1 MRARR
6 LTVTILVLSLL
17 AIGTSVAAAQQAP
30 SLGAPEP
37 SETAPPPVTTTTA
50 DGGLDPWQQ
59 VLIFAAGIVLLGG
72 IAFAILGDARQRTRG
87 TSAAS
92 DPPPPEGVTHQHK
105 QRAKRQAR
113 TKAKAAR
120 AQRRRNR

>member
-17 AIGTSVAAAQQAP
+17 AIGTSVAGAQQAP

-72 IAFAILGDARQRTRG
+72 IAFAILGDARERTRG
-87 TSAAS
+87 VRAPS
-92 DPPPPEGVTHQHK
+92 DPPPEGVTHQHK